1 MFAKQTNYL
10 VMNEQINFM
19 PQSPG
24 CSLTNVP
31 NVTQTAIIFGIYNWY
46 LYDIFL
52 RQYT

>member
-1 MFAKQTNYL
+1 
-10 VMNEQINFM
+10 M

-24 CSLTNVP
+24 RSLTNVP
-31 NVTQTAIIFGIYNWY
+31 NVTQTAIIFGIYNSY